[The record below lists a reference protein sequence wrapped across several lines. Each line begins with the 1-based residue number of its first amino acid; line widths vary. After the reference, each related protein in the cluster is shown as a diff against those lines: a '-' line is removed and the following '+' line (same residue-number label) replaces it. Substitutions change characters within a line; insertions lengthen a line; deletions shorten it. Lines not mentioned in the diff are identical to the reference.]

1 MVACYRPSSNETI
14 ACDTST
20 AAYFVVG
27 VILPLL
33 ICVTVILISVY
44 VRHKNNRLRREQQ
57 QMNIGTVLAINNMM
71 DERIESDSYPYPP
84 NYTATTDT
92 FYDKPPTY
100 EQSLH
105 RLQEIHNATEEGAA
119 ILPDR
124 SISSST
130 TELFRT
136 SQNFI

>member
-1 MVACYRPSSNETI
+1 MVECYRPSNNETI
-14 ACDTST
+14 ACDAST
-20 AAYFVVG
+20 ASYFAVG
-27 VILPLL
+27 VFLPLS
-33 ICVTVILISVY
+33 ICVTVILISVCI
-44 VRHKNNRLRREQQ
+44 RHKNNRLRREQQ
-57 QMNIGTVLAINNMM
+57 QMNIGTVLTINNMM
-71 DERIESDSYPYPP
+71 DEQIESDRYSYPP
-84 NYTATTDT
+84 NYTATTGT

-105 RLQEIHNATEEGAA
+105 RLQEIHDATEDGAA

-130 TELFRT
+130 TELFRP